1 MCEDIGST
9 GFVRLLRPDQLS
21 TFNYR
26 GLRFL
31 PYGYVFISPK
41 DNPDTVMDRIVAL
54 GYQEES
60 CFAVDFSPD
69 FIARLMAAGFL
80 IMSRR
85 VRISM
90 EDTSVYYI
98 AEPVHHLHRAVL
110 FFDDLHEKKSARKK
124 LLRGQNAYELHVD
137 EDFDRIIGKCI
148 AVHGSDWV
156 TPPLVKV
163 LREIR
168 AGNKALAHPSVRP
181 VTFGLYRD
189 GELKAGEF
197 GIVVGGENGGI
208 YTSYSGYHEE
218 DDAGNVQL
226 ILTGR
231 YLRDAGF
238 AFWDLGMVLPYK
250 TQLGARDLS
259 LSQFLSLWRQSRPI

>member
-1 MCEDIGST
+1 MHEEI
-9 GFVRLLRPDQLS
+9 RLLRPDQFY
-21 TFNYR
+21 TFSR
-26 GLRFL
+26 GGLCFL
-31 PYGYVFISPK
+31 PYGYALISPK
-41 DNPDTVMDRIVAL
+41 DNPDKVMDRIIAL
-54 GYQEES
+54 NYREES
-60 CFAVDFSPD
+60 CFAIDFSPD

-85 VRISM
+85 VGLSFSDPSI
-90 EDTSVYYI
+90 YYI
-98 AEPVHHLHRAVL
+98 VEPVHHIRRSVL
-110 FFDDLHEKKSARKK
+110 FFEDLHEKKSARKK
-124 LLRGQNAYELHVD
+124 LLRGQNAYELRFD
-137 EDFDRIIGKCI
+137 DDFDRIVGKCI
-148 AVHGSDWV
+148 AVHGADWV

-168 AGNKALAHPSVRP
+168 EDKAFPLVRP
-181 VTFGLYRD
+181 LSFGLYHD
-189 GELKAGEF
+189 GELVAGEF
-197 GIVVGGENGGI
+197 GVVVGRENRRI

-250 TQLGARDLS
+250 TQLGARGLT
-259 LSQFLSLWRQSRPI
+259 LSQFLALWRGDK